1 MFSYLL
7 SPLKQLEMDRKFCI
21 FFAKKLFTEGKEK
34 KAIMP
39 RLKGL
44 FALRSSAYNEVYGP
58 MERAA
63 ISELVD
69 VIAPPQTAESIY
81 RNPDILREVDI
92 LFSSWGA
99 PLMEATLLE
108 HAPHLRAIF
117 YGGGSIRGFVTDA
130 VWERGILVTSA
141 QAINAIPVAEY
152 TLAAILF
159 SLKHGWPL
167 AERVRREQSFPTRN
181 TVPGV
186 YGATVGIVGLGLIGR
201 LVRERLC
208 PFAVR
213 VIAYDPYISLAEAA
227 ELDVDMCSLNAL
239 FCEAQVVT
247 LHAPLL
253 PETVGMVKGAHLA
266 AMPQGG
272 TFINT
277 ARGGLVRQ
285 DELVT
290 VLRQRTDLH
299 AVLDVT
305 EPEPPQPGSLLY
317 SLPNVTLTP
326 HIAGSLGSER
336 RRLGQAM
343 VSELQRFVAGK
354 PLQYGIT
361 QEQVQ
366 RMAMP

>member
-1 MFSYLL
+1 
-7 SPLKQLEMDRKFCI
+7 
-21 FFAKKLFTEGKEK
+21 
-34 KAIMP
+34 
-39 RLKGL
+39 
-44 FALRSSAYNEVYGP
+44 
-58 MERAA
+58 
-63 ISELVD
+63 
-69 VIAPPQTAESIY
+69 
-81 RNPDILREVDI
+81 
-92 LFSSWGA
+92 
-99 PLMEATLLE
+99 
-108 HAPHLRAIF
+108 
-117 YGGGSIRGFVTDA
+117 
-130 VWERGILVTSA
+130 
-141 QAINAIPVAEY
+141 
-152 TLAAILF
+152 
-159 SLKHGWPL
+159 
-167 AERVRREQSFPTRN
+167 
-181 TVPGV
+181 
-186 YGATVGIVGLGLIGR
+186 
-201 LVRERLC
+201 VRERLC

-290 VLRQRTDLH
+290 ILTQRTDLH
-299 AVLDVT
+299 VVLDVT
-305 EPEPPQPGSLLY
+305 DPEPPQPGSLLY